1 MLKLGGGLTQGS
13 GVRRSEV
20 HRARG
25 LDVLR
30 QRIVR
35 ELTCSRRLV
44 MRGKNVLR
52 GISLITVLCLA
63 SCASYDPV
71 VKGLP
76 ATLDPSGPNVA
87 KAEGGDLTLY
97 VEEYATP
104 EKSQAAFDTKMTDEG
119 VLPLLIRVE
128 SRAQQDYEVKASQV
142 VLRGQTPMKSLTP
155 EEAAGKAE
163 RSAVGRALGWSLIV
177 PIISIPI
184 AIAASATHTSKI
196 NTQIAQD
203 FSAKAFADGT
213 IAPNKERGGFVFF
226 EFEKGRKDLSGL
238 SLEVTARNLATN
250 EDLIIAAP
258 LPAATFTPR
267 REATEKPAGE
277 HRW

>member
-1 MLKLGGGLTQGS
+1 
-13 GVRRSEV
+13 
-20 HRARG
+20 
-25 LDVLR
+25 
-30 QRIVR
+30 
-35 ELTCSRRLV
+35 
-44 MRGKNVLR
+44 MRGKRVVR
-52 GISLITVLCLA
+52 GMSLITALCLA

-76 ATLDPSGPNVA
+76 SALDPSGPNVR

-128 SRAQQDYEVKASQV
+128 SRAQQGYEVKASQV
-142 VLRGQTPMKSLTP
+142 VLRGQTPVKALTP

-177 PIISIPI
+177 PIIGIPI

-203 FSAKAFADGT
+203 FAAKAFSDGT
-213 IAPNKERGGFVFF
+213 IVPNKERGGFVFF
-226 EFEKGRKDLSGL
+226 ELEKGRKDLSGL
-238 SLEVTARNLATN
+238 SLEVTARNLVTN

-258 LPAATFTPR
+258 LPTASFAPKADTAGKP
-267 REATEKPAGE
+267 ATE
-277 HRW
+277 HRF